1 MRSILTFG
9 LMAIG
14 TASVLGSD
22 WPAYRGPTS
31 DGTSPE
37 SVPGSISSAPKR
49 LWRID
54 TPKGF
59 SSFVATGD
67 RAFTIVSRD
76 HEGVPSETCVAIEAA
91 LGKELWATSTGV
103 AKYDGGGD
111 SGAED
116 NKGGDGPRSTPAVK
130 DGRVFVYS
138 SSLVLNCLDSATGKP
153 IWKKDIIREFGGS
166 NIKWQSAMSPV
177 LDGNFVFVAG
187 GGSGQSMLAFDQ
199 STGAV
204 VWKSGDEQM
213 THATPTIAT
222 IHGVRQ
228 IIFFMQSGL
237 VSVNVQNGEALWR
250 YPFPYKVSTALS
262 PVVGG
267 DIVFCSAGYDVG
279 SGACEVTKTG
289 DKFAAKEIWRIH
301 GNKDLVTQ
309 WSTPV
314 FKDGYLYGMFSA
326 KKFASGPIKCVELK
340 TGQVKW
346 EKEGFG
352 VGNMI
357 LAGNRLIALADD
369 GQVVVIQPDP
379 TAYKEVSRFKG
390 VAGKCWSTPAL
401 SNGRLFVRST
411 KEGAGFDL
419 N

>member
-1 MRSILTFG
+1 VIQAVDRAVRILMVLQGARRMSLGEVAAELQLAPSTVHGIIRTLLAHGMVAQERDSGRYRLGPATLRLGNVYLHTLELRSRVVGWAEDLARRTG
-9 LMAIG
+9 CAVRAG
-14 TASVLGSD
+14 VLLQGD
-22 WPAYRGPTS
+22 VVVVHHEPRP
-31 DGTSPE
+31 DGTRQMPE
-37 SVPGSISSAPKR
+37 VG
-49 LWRID
+49 
-54 TPKGF
+54 
-59 SSFVATGD
+59 
-67 RAFTIVSRD
+67 IVI
-76 HEGVPSETCVAIEAA
+76 P
-91 LGKELWATSTGV
+91 
-103 AKYDGGGD
+103 
-111 SGAED
+111 
-116 NKGGDGPRSTPAVK
+116 
-130 DGRVFVYS
+130 
-138 SSLVLNCLDSATGKP
+138 
-153 IWKKDIIREFGGS
+153 
-166 NIKWQSAMSPV
+166 
-177 LDGNFVFVAG
+177 
-187 GGSGQSMLAFDQ
+187 
-199 STGAV
+199 
-204 VWKSGDEQM
+204 
-213 THATPTIAT
+213 
-222 IHGVRQ
+222 
-228 IIFFMQSGL
+228 
-237 VSVNVQNGEALWR
+237 
-250 YPFPYKVSTALS
+250 
-262 PVVGG
+262 
-267 DIVFCSAGYDVG
+267 AGYDVG

-401 SNGRLFVRST
+401 SKGRLFVRST